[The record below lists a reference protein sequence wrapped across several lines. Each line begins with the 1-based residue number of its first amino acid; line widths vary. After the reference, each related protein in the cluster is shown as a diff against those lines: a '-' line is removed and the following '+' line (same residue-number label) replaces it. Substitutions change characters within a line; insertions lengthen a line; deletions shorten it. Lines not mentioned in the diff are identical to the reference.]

1 MTRRIRRA
9 TAPALGLVAFF
20 GLWEALVRLF
30 AVKPFVLPG
39 PWRILRTLGADPGF
53 FWREGLVTARTAAA
67 GLAIGLLLA
76 LAAAVPM
83 ARSRSVER
91 AVQPVALFIQVIP
104 LVVYAP
110 AFVIWM
116 KPGLR
121 PMVAVSA
128 LVCFV
133 PLLYNLVAGLR
144 AADRDTCDLLRSVG
158 ASRWEVLRHV
168 EIPSALPHLFAGLRT
183 AVGLALIG
191 AVFSEWFALVSH
203 GLGRQIQRG
212 MAIPGGAQLIWG
224 CAFALALLG
233 SVSLAIVTLF
243 ERLVVRGAASER
255 G

>member
-133 PLLYNLVAGLR
+133 PLLYNLVG
-144 AADRDTCDLLRSVG
+144 
-158 ASRWEVLRHV
+158 
-168 EIPSALPHLFAGLRT
+168 F
-183 AVGLALIG
+183 
-191 AVFSEWFALVSH
+191 H
-203 GLGRQIQRG
+203 G
-212 MAIPGGAQLIWG
+212 
-224 CAFALALLG
+224 
-233 SVSLAIVTLF
+233 
-243 ERLVVRGAASER
+243 
-255 G
+255 